1 MAHSLEAYFLVNFA
15 VDAALSGVIAR
26 ANECFRLSRILF
38 CGFLGACYAILIES
52 VSARLANPLIQ
63 MVLLIIL
70 SIILCGDPSMARW
83 RPIALQ
89 LFGGAMILGGIG
101 SLHCV
106 SGRTLPLLLG
116 AGLILTGILFSQR
129 SRLMRA
135 WEVSVLVSLRG
146 KSSSFTALIDTG
158 NRLHEPLSGLPVL
171 VAESGLLRD
180 LLSSDRIAYRSVAFG
195 ALNGKGSLKCFRPD
209 MVLIRRGDRF
219 VRAPDVWIGVYP
231 GTIPG
236 VSRALAPP
244 SFAVIPGKT

>member
-1 MAHSLEAYFLVNFA
+1 MAHSLETYFLVNFA
-15 VDAALSGVIAR
+15 VDTALSGVIAR
-26 ANECFRLSRILF
+26 ANECFRLSRVLF
-38 CGFLGACYAILIES
+38 CGFLGAYYAVLTES
-52 VSARLANPLIQ
+52 VSARLSNPLIQ
-63 MVLLIIL
+63 MILLIVL
-70 SIILCGDPSMARW
+70 SMILCGNPSAARW
-83 RPIALQ
+83 RLIALQ
-89 LFGGAMILGGIG
+89 LFGSAMILGGLG
-101 SLHCV
+101 SLRPV
-106 SGRTLPLLLG
+106 SGRGFPLLLG

-129 SRLMRA
+129 SRQMRT
-135 WEVSVLVSLRG
+135 WEVSVLVSLHG

-171 VAESGLLRD
+171 VAESNLLSN
-180 LLSSDRIAYRSVAFG
+180 LISSDRIAYRSVAFG

-236 VSRALAPP
+236 ISRALAPP